1 MGGKTTMEKRGHH
14 VCSLVDYQV
23 RQRIVKPTT
32 RKVGGKEVVSPG
44 SVDVM
49 VYKGK
54 EKIEDGLK
62 NIKLAAQKIYDILKS
77 KNRETNVSKKN
88 IKKYNLI

>member
-1 MGGKTTMEKRGHH
+1 MEKRGHH

-32 RKVGGKEVVSPG
+32 RKVGGKEVASSG

-54 EKIEDGLK
+54 EKIEGGLK
-62 NIKLAAQKIYDILKS
+62 DIKIAAQKIYNILKLE
-77 KNRETNVSKKN
+77 NRGSTVPKKN
-88 IKKYNLI
+88 IKKYNLV